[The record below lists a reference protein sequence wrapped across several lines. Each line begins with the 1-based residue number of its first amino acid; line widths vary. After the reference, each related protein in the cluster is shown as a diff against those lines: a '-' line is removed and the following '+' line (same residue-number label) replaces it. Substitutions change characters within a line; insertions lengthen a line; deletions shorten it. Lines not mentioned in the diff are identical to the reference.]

1 MTMSR
6 TFQVPLPDLAAD
18 QVYQGI
24 IGLIAVREFRPG
36 QRLPAAALAERLG
49 VSRTPVREA
58 LKRLAEQ
65 GVVTVIPNI
74 GARLASPTRDEVECA
89 YEVRAHL
96 EAMAARKAAMQ
107 ASSVDLARL
116 DECIILEKKEGLPR
130 DPEEQLEDGLTFH
143 RILARASGNPVLV
156 ETLEGVFARTSA
168 YDLLYP
174 MEDVEEWRR
183 STAEHGDILEA
194 LRAGDPDL
202 AESLIRD
209 HVALGR
215 PDLDR

>member
-1 MTMSR
+1 MSSS
-6 TFQVPLPDLAAD
+6 FQAPLPDLAAD

-24 IGLIAVREFRPG
+24 IGMIAAREFRPG
-36 QRLPAAALAERLG
+36 QRLPAATLAQRLG

-74 GARLASPTRDEVECA
+74 GARLASPTRSEVECA

-96 EAMAARKAAMQ
+96 EAMAARKAAVK
-107 ASSVDLARL
+107 ATPVDIARL
-116 DECIILEKKEGLPR
+116 EECILREKEERLPR

-143 RILARASGNPVLV
+143 RLLSRASGNPVLV
-156 ETLEGVFARTSA
+156 ETLEGIFARTSA

-174 MEDVEEWRR
+174 MEDIEEWKR

-202 AESLIRD
+202 AERLIRD

-215 PDLDR
+215 PDVDG